1 MKKSI
6 LCVIF
11 VKGLI
16 TLIDEVITISS
27 ESVLDTYIIGF
38 GMLNKA
44 SSGVTDGENE
54 SAKEGNNAK
63 SKHVSE
69 NRDGEFYA
77 HLRTYQAE
85 IGIKGEE
92 FIIAKEK
99 GKLLHTDYYN
109 KIKHISKTDNS
120 AGYDILSYEI
130 DGTELY
136 IEVKTTDK
144 NHDFFYLT
152 QNERA
157 RAVELKENGKK
168 YLIYRVINIMSEPT
182 YFVIEDISFGFI
194 IEPLVW
200 KVKKEIN

>member
-1 MKKSI
+1 MRSI

-16 TLIDEVITISS
+16 TLIDEVITINS
-27 ESVLDTYIIGF
+27 ESVLDTYIIGL

-44 SSGVTDGENE
+44 SSGITDGKDE
-54 SAKEGNNAK
+54 SAKEGKNAK
-63 SKHVSE
+63 DKHVSE
-69 NRDGEFYA
+69 NRDEEFYA
-77 HLRTYQAE
+77 HMRAYQAE

-92 FIIAKEK
+92 FIIEKEK
-99 GKLLHTDYYN
+99 EKLKHTDYYN
-109 KIKHISKTDNS
+109 RIKHISKTNDS
-120 AGYDILSYEI
+120 AGYDILSYAI

-152 QNERA
+152 QNERT
-157 RAVELKENGKK
+157 RAVDLQKNGKK

-182 YFVIEDISFGFI
+182 YFVIEDISVGFI

-200 KVKKEIN
+200 KIKKVIN

>member
-1 MKKSI
+1 MRST
-6 LCVIF
+6 LRVIF

-16 TLIDEVITISS
+16 TLIDDVITINS
-27 ESVLDTYIIGF
+27 EALLDTYIIGLD
-38 GMLNKA
+38 MLNKA
-44 SSGVTDGENE
+44 PSETPDGKDT
-54 SAKEGNNAK
+54 SAKEGRNVK
-63 SKHVSE
+63 DKHGHE
-69 NRDGEFYA
+69 NKDEEFYV
-77 HLRTYQAE
+77 HLRAYQAE

-99 GKLLHTDYYN
+99 EKLLHTDYYN
-109 KIKHISKTDNS
+109 KIMHISKTNDS

-130 DGTELY
+130 DGSELY

-157 RAVELKENGKK
+157 KAVELQKNGKK

-182 YFVIEDISFGFI
+182 YFIIEDISVGFI

-200 KVKKEIN
+200 KVTKEIN